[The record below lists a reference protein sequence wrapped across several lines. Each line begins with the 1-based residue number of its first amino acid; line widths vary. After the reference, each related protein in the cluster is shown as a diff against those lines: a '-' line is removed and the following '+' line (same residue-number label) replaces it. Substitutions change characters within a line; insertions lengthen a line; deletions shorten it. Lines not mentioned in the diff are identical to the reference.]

1 MKTSLQQYRQSFFLD
16 FDNIQDADTYF
27 FMLLEAYAE
36 VTKVG
41 FFANPERELSEEM
54 LQKFQDAKARL
65 LLHEPIQYILGF
77 EWFYGRKFVVNRSV
91 LIPRPET
98 EELVDWI
105 VEDWRK
111 DNTIKIIDLCTG
123 SGCIAISL
131 ERALNAEV
139 VAIDISDDALA
150 VAKENA
156 RILES
161 ETDFRYG
168 NVLGTELPDG
178 PFDVIV
184 SNPPYVREAEKSEMQ
199 ANVLDYEPHLALFVA
214 NNDALVFYRKILEYA
229 VVQLKSTGF
238 VYFEINQYLEKA
250 MYDLA
255 ATYSFTVVS
264 TRIDFR
270 GNARMMKLTRI

>member
-1 MKTSLQQYRQSFFLD
+1 METNLQQYRQRFSQD
-16 FDNIQDADTYF
+16 FEDSQDADTYF
-27 FMLLEAYAE
+27 FMLLEAFAE

-41 FFANPERELSEEM
+41 FFANPERVLSEETI
-54 LQKFQDAKARL
+54 QKFSDAKARL
-65 LLHEPIQYILGF
+65 LLHEPIQYILGY
-77 EWFYGRKFVVNRSV
+77 EWFYGRKFIVNQCV

-105 VEDWRK
+105 VEDYKRCK
-111 DNTIKIIDLCTG
+111 NLQIIDLCTG

-131 ERALNAEV
+131 ERSLDAEV
-139 VAIDISDDALA
+139 VAIDISDEALA
-150 VAKENA
+150 VATENA
-156 RILES
+156 HILES
-161 ETDFRYG
+161 RTDFRYG
-168 NVLGTELPDG
+168 NVLETELPVG

-184 SNPPYVREAEKSEMQ
+184 SNPPYVREAEKSEMK

-229 VVQLKSTGF
+229 EVQLKSNGC
-238 VYFEINQYLEKA
+238 VYFEINQYLEKP
-250 MYDLA
+250 MNDLA

-264 TRIDFR
+264 TRVDFR

>member
-1 MKTSLQQYRQSFFLD
+1 MKTNLQQYRQRFSQD
-16 FDNIQDADTYF
+16 FKDAQDADTYF
-27 FMLLEAYAE
+27 FMLLDAFAE

-41 FFANPERELSEEM
+41 FFANPEREISEEM
-54 LQKFQDAKARL
+54 IQKFSDARARL
-65 LLHEPIQYILGF
+65 LLHEPIQYILGY
-77 EWFYGRKFVVNRSV
+77 EWFYGRKFVVNQSV

-105 VEDWRK
+105 VEDYKNENR
-111 DNTIKIIDLCTG
+111 IKIIDLCTG

-131 ERALNAEV
+131 ERSLNAEV
-139 VAIDISDDALA
+139 VAIDISDEALA
-150 VAKENA
+150 VAEENA

-161 ETDFRYG
+161 KTDFRNG
-168 NVLGTELPDG
+168 NVLETELPVG

-214 NNDALVFYRKILEYA
+214 NDDALVFYRKILEYA
-229 VVQLKSTGF
+229 EVQLKSNGC

-250 MYDLA
+250 MHDLA

-270 GNARMMKLTRI
+270 GNARMMKLIRI